1 MKLRRGWIF
10 YLAGV
15 LLAIVAGVLAVLAL
29 QQAVP
34 TPEPA
39 RPATRPV
46 IVAKQPIAAR
56 QVVLVEAL
64 EVRDFL
70 VDEIP
75 SGAIF
80 RMEDAVGKFS
90 FQSVEVGQPL
100 LAQNLATLTSSGTAG
115 ITTTARLS
123 ALLPADKLGVVL
135 PANDLLSKSG
145 DVDTGDHI
153 DILASLIVMGGQP
166 EEGKGGQVTL
176 LTLQD
181 VPVVKTLE
189 EAVQQQ
195 ANSNQPP
202 PRGKI
207 TGLVVAVDPQD
218 AVTLKYFVD
227 SGANVSIAV
236 RPPKLTSIFQVIPVT
251 LNYLADRFG
260 IRVPEPLP

>member
-1 MKLRRGWIF
+1 MILRRGWIF
-10 YLAGV
+10 YLAGL

-34 TPEPA
+34 APEPV
-39 RPATRPV
+39 RPPTRPV
-46 IVAKQPIAAR
+46 IVAKQAIAAR
-56 QVVLVEAL
+56 QVVLIESL

-70 VDEIP
+70 LDEIP

-90 FQSVEVGQPL
+90 FQNVEAGQPL
-100 LAQNLATLTSSGTAG
+100 LAQNLASLSAGGASG
-115 ITTTARLS
+115 ITTTARLA
-123 ALLPADKLGVVL
+123 ALLPADKLGVAL
-135 PANDLLSKSG
+135 PATDLLSKSG
-145 DVDTGDHI
+145 DVDTGDRI
-153 DILASLIVMGGQP
+153 DIMASLIVVGG
-166 EEGKGGQVTL
+166 EEGQGGQVTL

-189 EAVQQQ
+189 EAVQQP

-207 TGLVVAVDPQD
+207 TGLIVAVDPQD

-251 LNYLADRFG
+251 LNYLADKFG
-260 IRVPEPLP
+260 IKVPEPLP